1 MYIVRRFAK
10 NPLVLFVAMT
20 VLLLLTGSFSTIIR
34 PESKKVKV
42 VCIDSGHGGKDP
54 GCHGDLVKE
63 KDVALA
69 VSLKLGKYI
78 EQNFPDIKVVYTR
91 TTDVFV
97 ELNERA
103 AIANRNKADIFI
115 CVHCNSACVRK
126 KDKNGK
132 YHDVCNETAHGSATY
147 VMGLHKTDG
156 NLDVAKRENDAVLM
170 EDNYKSNYN
179 LDINSDEAEIIFST
193 YQNEYLEESMR
204 FAQLCQEQ
212 FSTTAGRDDDG
223 VKQAGFLVLWKTSMP
238 SVLIETGF
246 LSNPQEEK
254 FLSLDK
260 GQNHMAAS
268 IFRAFRKWKDEL
280 EGNTKTYTDDLEKMK
295 PYQPDAAD
303 TAGLRKPVNYVNPKA
318 VSKPKSD
325 SMALVAPKK
334 DTTLVK
340 APVDTEKVVAMV
352 SPPTPVTVTYRVQII
367 SSDKPLKP
375 GSPAF
380 KGLTDTWQYEMKGV
394 YKYTV
399 GSYKSQAEAVV
410 QQNEMRKK
418 GFTEAF
424 VVAFDSTGK
433 RLTLEEAR
441 KIAEAK

>member
-1 MYIVRRFAK
+1 
-10 NPLVLFVAMT
+10 
-20 VLLLLTGSFSTIIR
+20 
-34 PESKKVKV
+34 V
-42 VCIDSGHGGKDP
+42 VCIDAGHGGKDP

-69 VSLKLGKYI
+69 VALKLGKYI
-78 EQNFPDIKVVYTR
+78 EQNYPDIKVVYTR

-115 CVHCNSACVRK
+115 CIHCNSACVRK

-132 YHDVCNETAHGSATY
+132 FHDVCNETAHGSATY

-156 NLDVAKRENDAVLM
+156 NLDVAKRENDAVLL
-170 EDNYKSNYN
+170 EDNYQNNYN

-193 YQNEYLEESMR
+193 YQNLYLEESMR

-212 FSTTAGRDDDG
+212 FSETAGRDDNG

-268 IFRAFRKWKDEL
+268 IFRAFRHWKDEI
-280 EGNTKTYTDDLEKMK
+280 EGNTKSYTDDIEKMK
-295 PYQPDAAD
+295 PYQPDASD
-303 TAGLRKPVNYVNPKA
+303 TAGLRQPVNYVNPKA
-318 VSKPKSD
+318 GTKPKPD
-325 SMALVAPKK
+325 TLVSVPKK
-334 DTTLVK
+334 DTDAVVK
-340 APVDTEKVVAMV
+340 APKDTAKVVVLV
-352 SPPTPVTVTYRVQII
+352 SPKPVSVTYRVQII
-367 SSDKPLKP
+367 SSDKPLKD
-375 GSPAF
+375 GSSEF
-380 KGLTDTWQYEMKGV
+380 KGVSDTWHYEMKGI
-394 YKYTV
+394 YKYTA
-399 GSYKSQAEAVV
+399 GNYKELADAVTR
-410 QQNEMRKK
+410 QNDLRKK
-418 GFTEAF
+418 GFSEAF
-424 VVAFDSTGK
+424 VVAFDSNGK
-433 RLTLEEAR
+433 RLTLD
-441 KIAEAK
+441 EAKKISAGN